1 MLKLFF
7 VFPVI
12 PVWPFMK
19 LLHAKSK
26 FYSVDCSPGS
36 PAKVA
41 EGFRIKARQV
51 TTPDELEA
59 GLDEA
64 FACDGPFFLDIITEP
79 EIDQVPPVY
88 KWLKIVEENKK
99 G

>member
-26 FYSVDCSPGS
+26 FYSVDFSLGS
-36 PAKVA
+36 QAKVA
-41 EGFRIKARQV
+41 EGFGVRQHH
-51 TTPDELEA
+51 
-59 GLDEA
+59 
-64 FACDGPFFLDIITEP
+64 
-79 EIDQVPPVY
+79 
-88 KWLKIVEENKK
+88 LKNWR
-99 G
+99 